1 MLQRILIFLLIINI
15 SYLNGQVVK
24 IDGGVNIG
32 KIANSENL
40 PILNSNIYTYSIKIG
55 LDYMEQNTLI

>member
-1 MLQRILIFLLIINI
+1 MLQRILIFLLIINT

-32 KIANSENL
+32 KISNSENL
-40 PILNSNIYTYSIKIG
+40 SILNSNIYTYSIKIG